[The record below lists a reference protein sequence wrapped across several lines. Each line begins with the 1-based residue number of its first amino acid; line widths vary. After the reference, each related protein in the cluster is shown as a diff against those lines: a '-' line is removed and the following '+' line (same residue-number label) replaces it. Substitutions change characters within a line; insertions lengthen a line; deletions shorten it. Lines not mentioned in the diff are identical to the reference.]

1 LINPSGGRFFQ
12 IPSFAQLSF
21 RKPGPYAN
29 LSLKGTSSFFPLF
42 LCERRVLLVFSLF
55 FFTFHSVRRVAIAEL
70 DGTPSCSPTHLLWM
84 HAYCSKCPGI
94 QKSIPVFHLRINQK
108 LNTIK
113 KKRAQVFPAG
123 GKVL

>member
-1 LINPSGGRFFQ
+1 MR
-12 IPSFAQLSF
+12 
-21 RKPGPYAN
+21 
-29 LSLKGTSSFFPLF
+29 
-42 LCERRVLLVFSLF
+42 
-55 FFTFHSVRRVAIAEL
+55 
-70 DGTPSCSPTHLLWM
+70 
-84 HAYCSKCPGI
+84 AYCSKCPGI